1 MKILMLTGG
10 HLLPDPHAPEIGGA
24 ARQCL
29 KLSKALIKQ
38 HIDVTIL
45 TKRLN
50 THDPVHQSID
60 GVPVTFVNT
69 GYKLFNRRGLKRMGI
84 YMYIVGTLVY
94 LLRHRQEFDI
104 IHAHSALTTGFVG
117 VLAAR
122 WLKKKSI
129 IKVMNSGAYNDIITF
144 RETKTIIGA
153 SQMAGYLA
161 HCDAAITLN
170 PLAFD
175 ELQRLGFKPSQLVS
189 IANGVEVDN
198 IDVKRSYTAAGPIR
212 FLFVGRL
219 APAKGLEILLEAF
232 KRLITE
238 LETPSCRL
246 TIVGKGSLM
255 PELELLAE
263 QWDIVKYVD
272 LPGEVPNVT
281 DYLSQADIFVLPSRA
296 EGISNALLEAMAS
309 GLPCI
314 TTDVPGN
321 NTVIQ
326 HEQNGL
332 LVEVDNPIELTEAML
347 RLVEN
352 EQLRC
357 QLGQAA
363 RHTVEH
369 TFSIS
374 TTANEYIRLYNRLI
388 AASS

>member
-1 MKILMLTGG
+1 MLTGG
-10 HLLPDPHAPEIGGA
+10 HLQPDPHAPEIGGA

-38 HIDVTIL
+38 NIDVTIL
-45 TKRLN
+45 TKRLDS
-50 THDPVHQSID
+50 HDPVYQSID
-60 GVPVTFVNT
+60 GVPVTYVNT
-69 GYKLFNRRGLKRMGI
+69 GYKMFNRQGVKRLGV
-84 YMYIVGTLVY
+84 YVYIVTLLLY
-94 LLRHRQEFDI
+94 LLRHAQEFDI
-104 IHAHSALTTGFVG
+104 IHVHSALTTGFVG

-129 IKVMNSGAYNDIITF
+129 IKVMNSGAYNDIIMF
-144 RETKTIIGA
+144 KESKTIIGA

-161 HCDAAITLN
+161 HCDAVITLN

-175 ELQRLGFKPSQLVS
+175 ELQRLGFKSSQLVS
-189 IANGVEVDN
+189 IANGVEVDD
-198 IDVKRSYTAAGPIR
+198 IGVKCTYTATDTIQ

-232 KRLITE
+232 KWLVTTFE
-238 LETPSCRL
+238 ASPCRL
-246 TIVGKGSLM
+246 TIIGKGSLM
-255 PELELLAE
+255 SELESLAE
-263 QWDIVKYVD
+263 QWDITRYVD

-296 EGISNALLEAMAS
+296 EGISNALLEAMAA

-326 HEQNGL
+326 HKQNGL
-332 LVEVDNPIELTEAML
+332 LVEVDNPIELAKAML
-347 RLVEN
+347 RLVDS

-363 RHTVEH
+363 RHTVED

-374 TTANEYIRLYNRLI
+374 TTANQYIRLYNRLI
-388 AASS
+388 VASS